1 MELGHHKRGRSLYF
15 LGSASFFLVIQDEVQ
30 LSDDQNTN
38 DQDHGIGAFYRVPF
52 SVLVRLVI
60 YRGIASNDSIQIYLF
75 LPFAHLI
82 FASLVSKSTHTDACS
97 NSRVN
102 CQPLRVVRL

>member
-1 MELGHHKRGRSLYF
+1 MTASWQSSQPTVRLGAYEP
-15 LGSASFFLVIQDEVQ
+15 SF
-30 LSDDQNTN
+30 
-38 DQDHGIGAFYRVPF
+38 GGGAFYRVPF